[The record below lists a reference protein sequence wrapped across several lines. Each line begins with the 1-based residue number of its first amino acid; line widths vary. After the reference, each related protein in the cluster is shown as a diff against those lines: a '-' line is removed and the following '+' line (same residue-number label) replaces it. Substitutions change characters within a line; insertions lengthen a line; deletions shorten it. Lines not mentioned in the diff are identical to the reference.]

1 MRNHTA
7 YYAMTQILDC
17 NEVLEDLKSA
27 NAGDIPNNRLM
38 KLTELVMN
46 YRGLLVEEMQNTTLE
61 AYRIDAYN
69 CGEDNDN

>member
-1 MRNHTA
+1 MRNTTA

-61 AYRIDAYN
+61 TYRIDAYQY
-69 CGEDNDN
+69 GENNDN